1 MMSTTF
7 LHFRRKH
14 SNKCINFNHLCSSKY
29 KSTIRKWKAAN
40 VERSSIQMTAIEIK
54 LKNCIIFSKA

>member
-29 KSTIRKWKAAN
+29 KSTFRKWKAAN
-40 VERSSIQMTAIEIK
+40 VERSSMQVTSIEIK
-54 LKNCIIFSKA
+54 LKNCIIFSKV